1 LNIDIIREQCKKAET
16 PFYVFDT
23 DELKKRIWKIK
34 SKLPEGTEL
43 AFAMKAN
50 PFLIKAAIQDVER
63 LEICSYGEF
72 RICKTLGVRPQ
83 KMLISG
89 VLKKRDELI
98 DMLSY
103 GGSDSIFTAES
114 VQQYEIMAEWARE
127 NQIMI
132 HVYPRLTND
141 SQFGMDRSDIEMLL
155 DRDDPFMKIEGL
167 HYFSGTQKRNF
178 KNIYKELEDTYDTV
192 RDLNENFGADIDTIE
207 FGPGFRVD
215 YFENKGEEPDPM
227 SVSDEEWQELSG
239 LIEKIQKKFAVRLE
253 MGRFIAASSG
263 CYVLKVCDI
272 KHNNGIDYAITDGGI
287 HQINY
292 DGQIKGMYKPV
303 IEHLKMD
310 RDIDI
315 SDAKDRDINTG
326 EKKGKSTDSSE
337 TGQNKNGEKK
347 TWTIAGSLCTMNDI
361 LVRNLELEDLRCND
375 CLVFE
380 NTGAYSVTE
389 GMAVFL
395 SHELPTVYLMSEESG
410 LKLVRQKFET
420 YRLNTMN
427 GEN

>member
-1 LNIDIIREQCKKAET
+1 MNTDIIREQCKKADA

-23 DELKKRIWKIK
+23 DELKRRIWKIK
-34 SKLPEGTEL
+34 ANLPQGTDL
-43 AFAMKAN
+43 VFAMKAN
-50 PFLIKAAIQDVER
+50 PFLVKAAIQDVER
-63 LEICSYGEF
+63 LEICSYGEY
-72 RICKTLGVRPQ
+72 RICKTLGIRPQ

-98 DMLSY
+98 DMLSDC
-103 GGSDSIFTAES
+103 GSDSIFTAES
-114 VQQYEIMAEWARE
+114 VQQYEIMAEWAKE
-127 NQIMI
+127 NQILV

-141 SQFGMDRSDIEMLL
+141 SQFGMDRSDIEMLIN
-155 DRDDPFMKIEGL
+155 REEPFVKIEGL

-178 KNIYKELEDTYDTV
+178 KNVCKELEEAYDTAK
-192 RDLNENFGADIDTIE
+192 DLNENLGAKIKVIE

-227 SVSDEEWQELSG
+227 SVNDEEWQELSE
-239 LIEKIQKKFAVRLE
+239 LIEKIQKEFVVRLE

-272 KHNNGIDYAITDGGI
+272 KHNEDMNYAITDGGI

-303 IEHLKMD
+303 IEHLRMN
-310 RDIDI
+310 RDADDEKIC
-315 SDAKDRDINTG
+315 G
-326 EKKGKSTDSSE
+326 EKKP
-337 TGQNKNGEKK
+337 
-347 TWTIAGSLCTMNDI
+347 WTIAGSLCTMNDI
-361 LVRNLELEDLRCND
+361 LVRNLELEDLRCGD
-375 CLVFE
+375 CLMFE
-380 NTGAYSVTE
+380 NAGAYSVTE

-395 SHELPTVYLMSEESG
+395 SHELPTVYLWSEETG

-420 YRLNTMN
+420 YRVNTMN

>member
-1 LNIDIIREQCKKAET
+1 MNIDIIKEQCKKAET

-23 DELKKRIWKIK
+23 DELKRRIWKIK

-72 RICKTLGVRPQ
+72 RICKTLGIRPQ

-89 VLKKRDELI
+89 VLKKRDEFI

-103 GGSDSIFTAES
+103 CGSDSIFTAES

-127 NQIMI
+127 NQIMV

-155 DRDDPFMKIEGL
+155 QRDDPFVKIEGL

-178 KNIYKELEDTYDTV
+178 KNIYKELEEAYDTV
-192 RDLNENFGADIDTIE
+192 RDLNENFDAEIEVIE

-239 LIEKIQKKFAVRLE
+239 LIEKIQKEYSVRLE

-272 KHNNGIDYAITDGGI
+272 KHNKDIDYAITDGGI

-310 RDIDI
+310 RDEDH
-315 SDAKDRDINTG
+315 DRTKG
-326 EKKGKSTDSSE
+326 EKKP
-337 TGQNKNGEKK
+337 
-347 TWTIAGSLCTMNDI
+347 WTIAGSLCTMNDI

-395 SHELPTVYLMSEESG
+395 SHELPTVYLMSEETG

>member
-1 LNIDIIREQCKKAET
+1 MNIDIIKEQCKKAET

-23 DELKKRIWKIK
+23 DELKRRIWKIK

-72 RICKTLGVRPQ
+72 RICKTLGIRPQ

-89 VLKKRDELI
+89 VLKKRDEFI

-103 GGSDSIFTAES
+103 CGSDSIFTAES

-127 NQIMI
+127 NQIMV

-155 DRDDPFMKIEGL
+155 QRDDPFVKIEGL

-178 KNIYKELEDTYDTV
+178 KNIYKELEEAYDTV
-192 RDLNENFGADIDTIE
+192 RDLNENFDAEIEVIE

-239 LIEKIQKKFAVRLE
+239 LIEKIQKKYAVRLE

-272 KHNNGIDYAITDGGI
+272 KHNKDIDYAITDGGI
-287 HQINY
+287 HQVNY

-310 RDIDI
+310 RDEDN
-315 SDAKDRDINTG
+315 DRTKG
-326 EKKGKSTDSSE
+326 EKKP
-337 TGQNKNGEKK
+337 
-347 TWTIAGSLCTMNDI
+347 WTIAGSLCTMNDI

-395 SHELPTVYLMSEESG
+395 SHELPAVYLMSEESG
-410 LKLVRQKFET
+410 LKLIRQKFET